1 MAERSV
7 NVNLRLKAGEYIA
20 GARAATAATRDLDKA
35 ARDLRKAHDDEAVAA
50 KAVNTAEAKLAE
62 VRADSTAKVSQL
74 SAAEEQATRAHAKH
88 KAATEDLTAAT
99 NRFSEAQKRA
109 GNESETSNK
118 KVEDATSRM
127 AKRTNAQF
135 DGLKFTALSV
145 GLPAAAAIG
154 AAGVVGSLALIAGGF
169 AALGVYAAFGS
180 DRTVVAFRDM
190 SNQVTGDVHS
200 MGALVEGELVG
211 AIGDAGAAW
220 TRLKPQVATAVAASA
235 PAVRELTG
243 AVTDFAE
250 NAMPGMITAVQ
261 ASGPALVGLRTFTGQ
276 AGAGLSDFFANVSKG
291 SDGAKQGFTVLGGTV
306 QTLEG
311 RLGTL
316 FANLANGSEGP
327 LRSLDVI
334 VDQLTGGLVDLT
346 ARGSGAMG
354 ILQGFSNAGS
364 GAATVLHGL
373 LAGVSALPPQLTQLT
388 GSWTAA
394 SMIAGKFG
402 IDAGKG
408 FEGLGGKIKAAE
420 GLGGKFGATIGGLAA
435 GAINPAFLA
444 VTALGIGLDLL
455 GQKEQKAAQY
465 AAEHRDNVRE
475 LTQAIKQDSGE
486 MGASVDAVNAKALAD
501 KNATNNLQSF
511 GSSIGIAAN
520 AIRGSSAAYDA
531 LQGSAER
538 TLSTIADQ
546 SGITEENKQA
556 LIGLAGTSL
565 QTGQNYDQLK
575 DKVKL
580 FGTAMDGTNGT
591 VQKFTAAQQSA
602 IEALINGTG
611 AVGEQVNAQRQAHD
625 VYIASEMAL
634 TGLATA
640 QIEARDATSQHT
652 KAIYDQ
658 QNAALGYRGALLSTQ
673 SAEEKYN
680 KTLND
685 GKATAKDKAQAALD
699 LERAYAAQEQAAY
712 NAAYAESKATSDQ
725 GKQADAT
732 KAMNTETLKLAATY
746 KDKLPESLAKTIASM
761 TPIEAAAAGATVA
774 IGKTGEAVY
783 RLPNGKEIKIV
794 PTTEAAT
801 KALQDWRNQQDA
813 QSITNKVFT
822 DTGPATGQVKDW
834 VNTTRKVEGNTT
846 TYTYTDPATK
856 AVSIWRNVTDATGA
870 VTTTFANVD
879 PATGKVRVWKQ
890 NTDGT
895 FAEVTATANADPA
908 YREIMD
914 VATRNYRATI
924 NVGVNMSGVG
934 ASLTGGYKAFA
945 KGGLV
950 GYATG
955 GEIRSLPRFADG
967 GMRAL
972 DVRPGGLMSGPGS
985 GTSDSILMMTSRG
998 PAMGSNREFV
1008 MNAQDTEANLPLL
1021 QFMNAGGLRRFSG
1034 GGLVD
1039 AAREALGALNADKTF
1054 YEDFSYPGY
1063 SANLAKYNDDLS
1075 TMYFASGGSFA
1086 RGGIEAWLQSYV
1098 GGQSSVQQAI
1108 SSGNT
1113 VQQTPS
1119 FSGSYAGGGSSSGGS
1134 FTGSLYLD
1142 SGQLLGVVRGEIR
1155 KDKRATRRSVTTGSG
1170 GNR

>member
-35 ARDLRKAHDDEAVAA
+35 ARDLRKAHDNEAAA
-50 KAVNTAEAKLAE
+50 AASVKSAEAKLAE

-74 SAAEEQATRAHAKH
+74 SAAEEHAATAKRKH
-88 KAATEDLTAAT
+88 QSATEDLTAAT
-99 NRFSEAQKRA
+99 NRFAEAQKRA
-109 GNESETSNK
+109 GNESENSSK
-118 KVEDATSRM
+118 KIGDEADKV
-127 AKRTNAQF
+127 AKRTNAAF
-135 DGLKFTALSV
+135 NALAFTSLSV

-154 AAGVVGSLALIAGGF
+154 AAGVVGSLALVAGGF
-169 AALGVYAAFGS
+169 AALGVSFVASS
-180 DRTVVAFRDM
+180 DEVRKGAKGMANGVLDDLSAM
-190 SNQVTGDVHS
+190 SQPLKKDVI
-200 MGALVEGELVG
+200 G
-211 AIGDAGAAW
+211 AIDDVGSAW
-220 TRLKPQVATAVAASA
+220 HRLEPAVRTAIQASA
-235 PAVRELTG
+235 PAIRQLTG

-261 ASGPALVGLRTFTGQ
+261 ASGPALAGLRTFTGQ
-276 AGAGLSDFFANVSKG
+276 AGAGLSDFFTNVSKG
-291 SDGAKQGFTVLGGTV
+291 SDGARQGFTVLGGTV

-316 FANLANGSEGP
+316 FANLANGSAGP

-334 VDQLTGGLVDLT
+334 VDKLSGGLVDMT
-346 ARGSGAMG
+346 AKGSGALG

-364 GAATVLHGL
+364 GAATVLQGL
-373 LAGVSALPPQLTQLT
+373 LAGVSALPPQLTQLS

-408 FEGLGGKIKAAE
+408 FEGLGEKIKTTAKT
-420 GLGGKFGATIGGLAA
+420 GKGFGDVLGGLAA

-444 VTALGIGLDLL
+444 VTALGIGLDIL

-501 KNATNNLQSF
+501 KNATNNLASF
-511 GSSIGIAAN
+511 GVSIGVAAN
-520 AIRGSSAAYDA
+520 AIRGSSSAYD
-531 LQGSAER
+531 LLRGSAER
-538 TLSTIADQ
+538 TLTTIADQ
-546 SGITEENKQA
+546 SGITDENKQA
-556 LIGLAGTSL
+556 LIGLAGASL
-565 QTGQNYDQLK
+565 LSGQNYDQLK

-580 FGTAMDGTNGT
+580 YGTAMDGTNGT

-602 IEALINGTG
+602 IEALLNGTG
-611 AVGEQVNAQRQAHD
+611 AIGEQINAQRQAHD

-634 TGLATA
+634 TNLASA

-658 QNAALGYRGALLSTQ
+658 QNQALGYRGALLSTQ
-673 SAEEKYN
+673 AAEEKYN
-680 KTLND
+680 KTLKD

-732 KAMNTETLKLAATY
+732 KAMNTETLKLAATF
-746 KDKLPESLAKTIASM
+746 KGALPESLAKTIASM

-783 RLPNGKEIKIV
+783 RLPDGKEIKIK

-801 KALQDWRNQQDA
+801 KALQDWRNQQEA

-856 AVSIWRNVTDATGA
+856 AVSIWRNITDATGA

-908 YREIMD
+908 YRAIMD
-914 VATRNYRATI
+914 VAQRSYRATI
-924 NVGVNMSGVG
+924 DVGVNMHDAAGKI
-934 ASLTGGYKAFA
+934 SLTGKRAM
-945 KGGLV
+945 V
-950 GYATG
+950 
-955 GEIRSLPRFADG
+955 ADG
-967 GMRAL
+967 GFVSKAPIRKYAGGGMVDIRG
-972 DVRPGGLMSGPGS
+972 GGLLDGPGT
-985 GTSDSILMMTSRG
+985 GRSDSILTWTSSG
-998 PAMGSNREFV
+998 QAAMSKGEYVEPENRV
-1008 MNAQDTEANLPLL
+1008 TPKTLPILEGIR
-1021 QFMNAGGLRRFSG
+1021 NGTIKGYAD

-1098 GGQSSVQQAI
+1098 GSQSSVQQAI
-1108 SSGNT
+1108 SSGNA

-1119 FSGSYAGGGSSSGGS
+1119 YSGGYAGGGSAGGS
-1134 FTGSLYLD
+1134 GAFTGSLYLD
-1142 SGQLLGVVRGEIR
+1142 NGTFMGVVRGEIR